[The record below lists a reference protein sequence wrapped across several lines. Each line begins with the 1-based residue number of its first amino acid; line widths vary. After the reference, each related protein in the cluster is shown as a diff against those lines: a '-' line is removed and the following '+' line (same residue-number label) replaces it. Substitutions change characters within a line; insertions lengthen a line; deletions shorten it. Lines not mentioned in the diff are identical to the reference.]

1 MRKLKM
7 NRSAKGGHGRVCIME
22 TKAFSFTHHHQGV
35 CGRHGTEEECV
46 TSGGLAESPDGTGVS
61 GPISESE
68 VASEAL
74 SVVGRLNST
83 YEAWRKPRDRATGD
97 RSGLGKAAD
106 EDGRDEKGN
115 QMSKGEGG
123 RNSSLSEKPV
133 RPHLRRLADW
143 INPTG
148 AKKVHSLIDKVYK
161 RKNLEMAW
169 EKVKENR
176 GSGGVDGQ
184 NLEAFEAQQHQQLD
198 RLHRELKEETY
209 QPLPVRQHPIPKR
222 DKPGEYRM
230 LGIPTIYDRVCQQ
243 ALLNRLEPIFEP
255 IFDDANFGY
264 RRGRSTKDAL
274 RKIWKEI
281 QSGSE
286 WIVDADLRDFFGS
299 VDQEKLLTLVAQRVA
314 DGRVLRLVKAMLKAG
329 SYGKGQLFSSER
341 GTPQGGV
348 VSPVLSNVLRT
359 PFDREMR
366 LKGYQLTRYADDWVI
381 TCKSAAE
388 ARAAVD
394 AADRILKQL
403 GVELHPQK
411 TRIVHVQHGFEFLG
425 YKIKRG
431 RRKLQLPKSKIR
443 SQARQ
448 GALYAYPKEKSI
460 RRFMER
466 VRQRTKR
473 KIPLKTKELIA
484 ELNPLLRGW
493 GEYYK
498 RAHVR
503 SLFHRLDGWIV
514 RRIWSHRYKRW
525 RNAGWKRMPR
535 QTLYREYGLVN
546 LIDLIP
552 SLASRKTASS

>member
-1 MRKLKM
+1 
-7 NRSAKGGHGRVCIME
+7 
-22 TKAFSFTHHHQGV
+22 
-35 CGRHGTEEECV
+35 
-46 TSGGLAESPDGTGVS
+46 
-61 GPISESE
+61 
-68 VASEAL
+68 
-74 SVVGRLNST
+74 
-83 YEAWRKPRDRATGD
+83 
-97 RSGLGKAAD
+97 
-106 EDGRDEKGN
+106 
-115 QMSKGEGG
+115 MSKEERGW
-123 RNSSLSEKPV
+123 NSSLSEKPV
-133 RPHLRRLADW
+133 RSRLRRLVDW

-184 NLEAFEAQQHQQLD
+184 SLTAFEALLGLQLAQ
-198 RLHRELKEETY
+198 LEKELKEDTY
-209 QPLPVRQHPIPKR
+209 RPQPVLQHLIPKR

-230 LGIPTIYDRVCQQ
+230 LGVPTIYDRVCQQ

-255 IFDDANFGY
+255 IFDDASFGY

-281 QSGSE
+281 QGGSE

-299 VDQEKLLTLVAQRVA
+299 VDHEKLLTLVAQRVA
-314 DGRVLRLVKAMLKAG
+314 DGRVLRLIEAMLKAG
-329 SYGKGQLFSSER
+329 SYGKGRLFPTKR

-348 VSPVLSNVLRT
+348 VSPMLSNILLT

-366 LKGYQLTRYADDWVI
+366 LRGYQLTRYADDWVI

-388 ARAAVD
+388 ARSAVD
-394 AADRILKQL
+394 VARRILKQL

-411 TRIVHVQHGFEFLG
+411 TRIVHVRDGFEFLG

-431 RRKLQLPKSKIR
+431 KKKLYLPASKIR

-460 RRFMER
+460 RRFMDQ

-473 KIPLKTKELIA
+473 RAPLTTKELIA

-503 SLFHRLDGWIV
+503 LLFNRLDRWII
-514 RRIWSHRYKRW
+514 RRLWSHRFKRW
-525 RNAGWKRMPR
+525 RNAGWKRLPPR
-535 QTLYREYGLVN
+535 VIYGEHGLVN
-546 LIDLIP
+546 LVGLIP
-552 SLASRKTASS
+552 SLAPQKFESS